1 MANIKNMITVGVR
14 DLKNQLSQYLQ
25 YVKNGEKIIV
35 TEHNRIIAEIIVPEK
50 KNANI
55 SIKKKFEQLK
65 KEGKMIL
72 SKRNETLV
80 KKPQI
85 TEMEKKIE
93 WESIYNEVRAD
104 RF

>member
-1 MANIKNMITVGVR
+1 MITVGVR

-25 YVKNGEKIIV
+25 YAKDGEKIIV

-50 KNANI
+50 KNTNE
-55 SIKKKFEQLK
+55 SIEKKFEQLK
-65 KEGKMIL
+65 REGKMIL
-72 SKRNETLV
+72 SRRNETLV

-85 TEMEKKIE
+85 TEKKIE
-93 WESIYNEVRAD
+93 WESVYNDVRSD